1 MTPLEVF
8 AILVLAGAVIV
19 LLYYYLQDNSKI
31 NLSRVKSDATNL
43 GENVYGEA
51 SNLGEKVQGTGE
63 KVYGEGSMS
72 GMGEKLNVS
81 GVSEKVTG
89 MGEKIKGKVSVPIS
103 TDNLSHRID
112 LFLKLA
118 HFRHERVEIV
128 IRSRIAHLGGNF
140 VVTLDEVGNRANAVH
155 HVAANILVRI
165 QFRLLREISH
175 ACAICGP
182 GLAGEFRI
190 QPAHDLHERR
200 FTRAVDADDGD
211 LGTRQEAERYIIQ
224 DLLPAGI
231 GLGQVFHDVNVLIA
245 HGYPDVWQPLSG
257 SDSERRAA

>member
-43 GENVYGEA
+43 GEKVYGEA
-51 SNLGEKVQGTGE
+51 SNLGEKVQSTGE
-63 KVYGEGSMS
+63 KVNGEGSMS

-112 LFLKLA
+112 LFLNEQSDQLIEDWDLATKKDLSALEKRFKVVSTDIESLEKRFNQYRGATNKKLENIE
-118 HFRHERVEIV
+118 ERLEK
-128 IRSRIAHLGGNF
+128 LENP
-140 VVTLDEVGNRANAVH
+140 E
-155 HVAANILVRI
+155 
-165 QFRLLREISH
+165 EK
-175 ACAICGP
+175 P
-182 GLAGEFRI
+182 KK
-190 QPAHDLHERR
+190 
-200 FTRAVDADDGD
+200 
-211 LGTRQEAERYIIQ
+211 
-224 DLLPAGI
+224 
-231 GLGQVFHDVNVLIA
+231 
-245 HGYPDVWQPLSG
+245 
-257 SDSERRAA
+257 